1 MRRTTLTRHL
11 PVAVCVSAV
20 ALFAASPA
28 LAGADH
34 GRGDGPLFS
43 YSSEIPQDATAMVT
57 AVYDSAG
64 RSTITLHVKGLEPDT
79 EYGAHAHV
87 NGCGLTGA
95 AAGPHFQHEVDPVV
109 PSVDPAY
116 ANPQNEIWLDLTT
129 NAAGNGV
136 AKAVV
141 PWQFTAD
148 RRPHSVII
156 HALPTSSAP
165 GSAGTAGTRL
175 ACLDVDF

>member
-1 MRRTTLTRHL
+1 MRRTALTRHL

-34 GRGDGPLFS
+34 GRGDGPLIS
-43 YSSEIPQDATAMVT
+43 YSPAIPSGASAKVT

-64 RSTITLHVKGLEPDT
+64 KSTIVLHVKGLKPRT

-87 NGCGLTGA
+87 NACGPTGA
-95 AAGPHFQHEVDPVV
+95 AAGPHFQNVVDPVS
-109 PSVDPAY
+109 PSVDPAF

-141 PWQFTAD
+141 PWQFAAD
-148 RRPHSVII
+148 RRAHSVII
-156 HALPTSSAP
+156 HERHTSTVP
-165 GSAGTAGTRL
+165 GTAGTAGARL